1 MLAGSQE
8 GAQHMKVQVMRYVLL
23 AALAGGGSAY
33 AQETQPPAQQPS
45 GRASTMTGSQS
56 IFCGTM
62 HTGQLCSFGTSN
74 VLGVTGETQQQ
85 WLQAARRYNR
95 AVEAATQQ
103 LFKDAEGTLTAEQM
117 DLLKAWFAVGLNPEI
132 NKLLYSKGL
141 GKKQ

>member
-1 MLAGSQE
+1 
-8 GAQHMKVQVMRYVLL
+8 
-23 AALAGGGSAY
+23 
-33 AQETQPPAQQPS
+33 
-45 GRASTMTGSQS
+45 
-56 IFCGTM
+56 M

-74 VLGVTGETQQQ
+74 VLGVTGQTQQQ
-85 WLQAARRYNR
+85 WLQAARKYNR